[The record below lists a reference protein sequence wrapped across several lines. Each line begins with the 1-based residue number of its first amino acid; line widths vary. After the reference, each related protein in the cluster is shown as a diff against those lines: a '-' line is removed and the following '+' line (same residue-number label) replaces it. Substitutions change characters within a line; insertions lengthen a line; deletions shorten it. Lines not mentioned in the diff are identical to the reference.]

1 MEKEIGTMEA
11 QEYILRTEKQKIE
24 ADLIVKE
31 DIINLQTAEL
41 LKLRNG
47 FAQQANEVK
56 ESEEK
61 FKKVLDSL
69 NQKTSDNS
77 ENTCCPV
84 CFKDVEIFSIGICD
98 HPICHECSTRM
109 RVLCKEDACPI
120 CRQELTKV
128 AFVKEAK
135 PFQLLMLNLYPV
147 DKVTRIH
154 FENLLLRETFE
165 KLLVH
170 VCYTCPTKPTFP
182 NFQMLKDHLRKE
194 HELFFCD
201 LCVENLKIFSQERR
215 AYTRQELALHRRK
228 GDPDNTSHRGHPLC
242 NFCDQRYVDADEL
255 FRHLRRDHYF
265 CHFCDADGLNQY
277 YCNYED
283 LRKHFRDAHFLCEEG
298 ECKEEKFTCVFRTE
312 IDIRA
317 HKAQTHSQSLGKAAI
332 KQARTLELE
341 FTLAPRSGESK
352 GRTRRPVQSRAS
364 DKQDSENSR
373 VADQQANRVTGAFS
387 PASADIGNPEEFP
400 SLSTGS
406 SSVMNTRNNGS
417 DSLAQKLA
425 RGNRFNV
432 KNIVGT
438 QAHDEFPSLVAEG
451 LPSNRQMPLLDDK
464 KTKEK
469 ASGIKHTVRLHGQE
483 SASNDPVTNGKV
495 TARVSRVSTSANI
508 HVQSSRGLS
517 LENFPSLTVTAPQ
530 SSEEPALKPGWIK
543 KSLPKSNNVTS
554 VSSVSKGRNL
564 PPSPE
569 EYPELVPC
577 SSNDASDSSVW
588 TTLKEKGP
596 SSNGIS
602 AGVAAK
608 VESSSELSKVKCKK
622 KKNPSKG
629 SQGNEI
635 VQPRPFS
642 CETKKKASEVRLDD
656 IQHLPDEIPKTSRGR
671 KIKLE
676 MTDNI
681 GTFDGINCIGSK
693 VNIIKPQSNSIALE
707 NNGAR
712 PKMKTNPINLRSS
725 EFPALGM
732 SSVPVTSIFDRNP
745 HDFAQLTRGKKEAT
759 AKPTLTNSNAQ
770 YFPPSPDVNHA
781 FLQPPDFSA
790 RNQQLIATVMD
801 LLCNHRMKI
810 EKFRTISTEFRSG
823 QLDSKEYYMNCLE
836 VMGEDCFLALFPELV
851 CLLPDI
857 VKQQELIK
865 VHRSDT
871 KFKGGVGKTEPY
883 VICATCGQVLS
894 PSDLKHHLANHTLE
908 THFPSLGAS
917 PEPDMAWNKR

>member
-1 MEKEIGTMEA
+1 MTSPI
-11 QEYILRTEKQKIE
+11 
-24 ADLIVKE
+24 
-31 DIINLQTAEL
+31 
-41 LKLRNG
+41 
-47 FAQQANEVK
+47 
-56 ESEEK
+56 
-61 FKKVLDSL
+61 KKRE
-69 NQKTSDNS
+69 KTSDNS

-135 PFQLLMLNLYPV
+135 PFQLLMLNLYPM

-154 FENLLLRETFE
+154 FENLFLRETFE
-165 KLLVH
+165 KLLIH
-170 VCYTCPTKPTFP
+170 VCYTCPSKPTFA

-201 LCVENLKIFSQERR
+201 LCIENLKIFSQERR

-317 HKAQTHSQSLGKAAI
+317 HKAQTHSQSMGKAAI

-341 FTLAPRSGESK
+341 FTLAPRLGENK
-352 GRTRRPVQSRAS
+352 GRTRRLIQSRAS
-364 DKQDSENSR
+364 DKQDSESSK
-373 VADQQANRVTGAFS
+373 VADQQACRSTGTFS
-387 PASADIGNPEEFP
+387 TASADIGNPEEFP

-406 SSVMNTRNNGS
+406 GSVMNTRNNGS

-425 RGNRFNV
+425 KGNRFNV
-432 KNIVGT
+432 KNIVGA
-438 QAHDEFPSLVAEG
+438 QDHDEFPSLVAEG
-451 LPSNRQMPLLDDK
+451 LPSERQMLLLDEK
-464 KTKEK
+464 KPREK
-469 ASGIKHTVRLHGQE
+469 ASSIKHSVRLHGQDA
-483 SASNDPVTNGKV
+483 ASNDSVTSKF
-495 TARVSRVSTSANI
+495 RY
-508 HVQSSRGLS
+508 SSIRGLR

-530 SSEEPALKPGWIK
+530 SSEEPALKHGWIK
-543 KSLPKSNNVTS
+543 KNLPKSNNLTS
-554 VSSVSKGRNL
+554 ISSVSKGRNL

-569 EYPELVPC
+569 EYPELVP
-577 SSNDASDSSVW
+577 SSSHDASDSSVW
-588 TTLKEKGP
+588 TTLKEKVS
-596 SSNGIS
+596 SSNGIN
-602 AGVAAK
+602 AGVAAR
-608 VESSSELSKVKCKK
+608 VESLSELSKVKCKK

-629 SQGNEI
+629 TQGNQI
-635 VQPRPFS
+635 LQPRPFS
-642 CETKKKASEVRLDD
+642 CETKKKDSEIRLDGL
-656 IQHLPDEIPKTSRGR
+656 QHHPDEIPKTSRGR

-681 GTFDGINCIGSK
+681 GTFDGNNCIGSK
-693 VNIIKPQSNSIALE
+693 VNIIKPKPNSIEFE

-712 PKMKTNPINLRSS
+712 PKIKANPINLRSS

-732 SSVPVTSIFDRNP
+732 SSAPVTSIFDRNP
-745 HDFAQLTRGKKEAT
+745 HDFTQLTRVKKEAT
-759 AKPTLTNSNAQ
+759 AKSTLTNSNAQ
-770 YFPPSPDVNHA
+770 HFPPSPNVNHA

-801 LLCNHRMKI
+801 LLCNQRTKI

-857 VKQQELIK
+857 VKQQELIR

-871 KFKGGVGKTEPY
+871 KFKGGITKTEPY

-894 PSDLKHHLANHTLE
+894 PSDLKHHLANHNLE
-908 THFPSLGAS
+908 THFPSLGTS
-917 PEPDMAWNKR
+917 PEPDLAWNKR

>member
-1 MEKEIGTMEA
+1 MT
-11 QEYILRTEKQKIE
+11 TP
-24 ADLIVKE
+24 
-31 DIINLQTAEL
+31 
-41 LKLRNG
+41 
-47 FAQQANEVK
+47 
-56 ESEEK
+56 
-61 FKKVLDSL
+61 FKKREKRS
-69 NQKTSDNS
+69 NNS
-77 ENTCCPV
+77 ESMCCPV
-84 CFKDVEIFSIGICD
+84 CFKDVEIFSVGICD

-135 PFQLLMLNLYPV
+135 PFQLLMLNLYPM

-154 FENLLLRETFE
+154 FENVFLQETFE
-165 KLLVH
+165 KLLVD
-170 VCYTCPTKPTFP
+170 VCYTCPSKPTFA
-182 NFQMLKDHLRKE
+182 NFQLLKDHLRKE

-317 HKAQTHSQSLGKAAI
+317 HKAQTHSLSLGKAAI

-352 GRTRRPVQSRAS
+352 GRTRRPIQSRVS
-364 DKQDSENSR
+364 DKPDSESPR

-400 SLSTGS
+400 CLSIGS
-406 SSVMNTRNNGS
+406 GSVMNTRNNGS

-425 RGNRFNV
+425 KGNRFNV
-432 KNIVGT
+432 KNLVGT
-438 QAHDEFPSLVAEG
+438 QAHDEFPSLVAES
-451 LPSNRQMPLLDDK
+451 LPSNRQISLLDDK
-464 KTKEK
+464 KTREK
-469 ASGIKHTVRLHGQE
+469 ASDIQHTVRPHGQE
-483 SASNDPVTNGKV
+483 AASNDPVTNAKV
-495 TARVSRVSTSANI
+495 TSRVSRANTSTNI
-508 HVQSSRGLS
+508 HVQSSRGFS
-517 LENFPSLTVTAPQ
+517 LENFPSLTVKASQ
-530 SSEEPALKPGWIK
+530 SSEDLQTGWIK
-543 KSLPKSNNVTS
+543 KSLHKSKNVTS
-554 VSSVSKGRNL
+554 VSSVSKSRNL

-569 EYPELVPC
+569 EYPVLLP
-577 SSNDASDSSVW
+577 SSFRDTSDFNMW

-602 AGVAAK
+602 TGVPARI
-608 VESSSELSKVKCKK
+608 ESSSELSKVKCIK

-629 SQGNEI
+629 SQGNPI
-635 VQPRPFS
+635 VQSRPFS

-656 IQHLPDEIPKTSRGR
+656 IQHLPDEIPKTTRGR
-671 KIKLE
+671 KMKLE

-681 GTFDGINCIGSK
+681 GTFDGNNCIGSK
-693 VNIIKPQSNSIALE
+693 VNLIKPQPNSIALE

-712 PKMKTNPINLRSS
+712 PKTKTNPINLRSS

-732 SSVPVTSIFDRNP
+732 SSAPVTSIFDRNP
-745 HDFAQLTRGKKEAT
+745 HDVTQLTRGKKEAT
-759 AKPTLTNSNAQ
+759 SKPTLTNSNAQ
-770 YFPPSPDVNHA
+770 HFPAPDVNHM

-801 LLCNHRMKI
+801 LLCNQRMKI

-823 QLDSKEYYMNCLE
+823 QLDSKEYYMVLWLRNQKRSMIYDFVLIKFE
-836 VMGEDCFLALFPELV
+836 RTELFE
-851 CLLPDI
+851 DI

-871 KFKGGVGKTEPY
+871 KFKGGVEKTEPY

-917 PEPDMAWNKR
+917 PEPDMAWKKR

>member
-1 MEKEIGTMEA
+1 MT
-11 QEYILRTEKQKIE
+11 
-24 ADLIVKE
+24 
-31 DIINLQTAEL
+31 
-41 LKLRNG
+41 
-47 FAQQANEVK
+47 
-56 ESEEK
+56 SP
-61 FKKVLDSL
+61 FKKRE
-69 NQKTSDNS
+69 KTPDNS

-135 PFQLLMLNLYPV
+135 PFQLLMLNLYPM

-154 FENLLLRETFE
+154 FENLNLRETFE

-170 VCYTCPTKPTFP
+170 VCYTCPSKPTFA

-317 HKAQTHSQSLGKAAI
+317 HKAQTHSLSLGKAAI

-352 GRTRRPVQSRAS
+352 GRTRRPIQSRAS

-387 PASADIGNPEEFP
+387 AASADIGNPEEFP

-464 KTKEK
+464 KTREK
-469 ASGIKHTVRLHGQE
+469 ASGIKHGQE
-483 SASNDPVTNGKV
+483 SVINDPVTNGKV

-508 HVQSSRGLS
+508 HVQSSRGLC
-517 LENFPSLTVTAPQ
+517 LENFPSLTATAPQ

-543 KSLPKSNNVTS
+543 KSLPKSKNVTS

-569 EYPELVPC
+569 EYPELVPS
-577 SSNDASDSSVW
+577 SSNDASDASVW

-596 SSNGIS
+596 SSNGS
-602 AGVAAK
+602 TDGVAAK

-629 SQGNEI
+629 SQGNQI
-635 VQPRPFS
+635 VQSRPFS

-681 GTFDGINCIGSK
+681 GTFDGNNCIGSK
-693 VNIIKPQSNSIALE
+693 VNIIKPQPNSMALE

-712 PKMKTNPINLRSS
+712 PKMKANPINLRSS
-725 EFPALGM
+725 EFPAL
-732 SSVPVTSIFDRNP
+732 
-745 HDFAQLTRGKKEAT
+745 
-759 AKPTLTNSNAQ
+759 
-770 YFPPSPDVNHA
+770 
-781 FLQPPDFSA
+781 
-790 RNQQLIATVMD
+790 
-801 LLCNHRMKI
+801 
-810 EKFRTISTEFRSG
+810 
-823 QLDSKEYYMNCLE
+823 
-836 VMGEDCFLALFPELV
+836 
-851 CLLPDI
+851 DI
-857 VKQQELIK
+857 MKQQELIK